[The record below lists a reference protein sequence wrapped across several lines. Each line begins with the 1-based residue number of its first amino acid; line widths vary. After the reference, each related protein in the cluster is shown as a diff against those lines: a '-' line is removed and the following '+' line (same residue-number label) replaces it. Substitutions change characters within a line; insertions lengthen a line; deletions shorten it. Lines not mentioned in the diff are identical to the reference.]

1 MNVERTFFY
10 YEKSRKQQA
19 KTLALNML
27 FLPVILWF
35 ILIFIP
41 KSDPFYN
48 QFLFY
53 VKYIVVVSE
62 LALLSLVVWLL
73 THPAKFYIKLTNSEF
88 SSFHPTFK
96 ECTFSV
102 NPQDIIEIEQ
112 STDIGADASLI
123 SVKMNNGS
131 SVLLSPNYP
140 YKRSELYDAL
150 RLVNPNIKTPKNTWS
165 FPYKK

>member
-1 MNVERTFFY
+1 MNIERTFFY

-19 KTLALNML
+19 KMIAFNML
-27 FLPVILWF
+27 FLPVILWL
-35 ILIFIP
+35 ILILIP
-41 KSDPFYN
+41 KSNPFYN

-53 VKYIVVVSE
+53 VKYIAVTSE
-62 LALLSLVVWLL
+62 LVMLSLAAWLL

-150 RLVNPNIKTPKNTWS
+150 RLVNPNIKTPNNTWS